1 MNRAASYDEIRVL
14 RIPSA
19 IKDEMIAHAR
29 ADFPLE
35 SCGIL
40 AGKDDGISHIYRMK
54 NTDKSRVSYL
64 MDPREQIK
72 VFKEIRNLG
81 LELKAIYHSHPNHP
95 AYPSATD
102 VELAYYPDAV
112 YIIISI
118 DNNMETKIRGFRIL
132 DEEITEAELSFLPHH
147 G

>member
-1 MNRAASYDEIRVL
+1 ML
-14 RIPSA
+14 KIPSD
-19 IKDEMIAHAR
+19 IVDEMVAHAR

-40 AGKDDGISHIYRMK
+40 AGKADGISHLYKMK
-54 NTDKSRVSYL
+54 NTDKSKVSYL

-72 VFKEIRNLG
+72 VFKEIRTLG
-81 LELKAIYHSHPNHP
+81 IDLKAIYHSHPNHP
-95 AYPSATD
+95 AYPSTTD

-112 YIIISI
+112 YIIVSI
-118 DNNMETKIRGFRIL
+118 NNNMETEIRGFRIL
-132 DEEITEAELSFLPHH
+132 DEEITEAELSFLQRH

>member
-1 MNRAASYDEIRVL
+1 ML
-14 RIPSA
+14 KMPSD
-19 IKDEMIAHAR
+19 IVDEMIAHAR

-35 SCGIL
+35 CCGIL
-40 AGKDDGISHIYRMK
+40 AGKGDEISHIYQMN

-72 VFKEIRNLG
+72 IFKEIRTLEI
-81 LELKAIYHSHPNHP
+81 ELKAIYHSHPNHP
-95 AYPSATD
+95 AYPSTTD
-102 VELAYYPDAV
+102 VELAYYPEAV

-118 DNNMETKIRGFRIL
+118 NNKMETEIRGFRIS
-132 DEEITEAELSFLPHH
+132 DKEITEAELSFLPRH

>member
-1 MNRAASYDEIRVL
+1 
-14 RIPSA
+14 
-19 IKDEMIAHAR
+19 MIAHAR

-35 SCGIL
+35 CCGIL
-40 AGKDDGISHIYRMK
+40 AGKDEGILHIYRMK
-54 NTDKSRVSYL
+54 NTDKSRISYL
-64 MDPREQIK
+64 MDPREQIE
-72 VFKEIRNLG
+72 VFKEIRTLG

-95 AYPSATD
+95 AYPSVTD

-118 DNNMETKIRGFRIL
+118 NNSMDTEIRGFRIL

>member
-1 MNRAASYDEIRVL
+1 ML
-14 RIPSA
+14 KMPSD
-19 IKDEMIAHAR
+19 IVDEMIAHASV
-29 ADFPLE
+29 DFPLE
-35 SCGIL
+35 CCGIL
-40 AGKDDGISHIYRMK
+40 AGKEDRISHLYRMK

-72 VFKEIRNLG
+72 VFKEIRILG

-95 AYPSATD
+95 AYPSTTD
-102 VELAYYPDAV
+102 VELAYYPEAV

-118 DNNMETKIRGFRIL
+118 NNNKETKIRGFRIL
-132 DEEITEAELSFLPHH
+132 DEEITEAELSFLPYH